1 MFLFYHWILI
11 RTEVLSVLICVQT
24 VCKCYQQTFYNYH
37 NYYEISE
44 LLSQADGEEETP
56 LCRKYREELEQ
67 LRDEFERYRLRAQS
81 VLKNKKVRLFTLK
94 VQPII
99 LKNS

>member
-1 MFLFYHWILI
+1 MFFRHLA
-11 RTEVLSVLICVQT
+11 LSHLKGHSL
-24 VCKCYQQTFYNYH
+24 VCAFAKATSRHFIFIYT
-37 NYYEISE
+37 ISE

-94 VQPII
+94 LPPTI
-99 LKNS
+99 LKKS

>member
-1 MFLFYHWILI
+1 MSILFAKATSRHFIFIY
-11 RTEVLSVLICVQT
+11 T
-24 VCKCYQQTFYNYH
+24 
-37 NYYEISE
+37 ISE

-81 VLKNKKVRLFTLK
+81 VLKNKKVRPVYHRDVIK
-94 VQPII
+94 IVD
-99 LKNS
+99 NSQKD